1 MTVTDYSA
9 YSGFARR
16 TGLLIRLVAA
26 AGHMLRAG
34 WAAMRAAYR
43 RRATRRALDRLEDW
57 ALKDIGLVRGAYGF
71 ERMPPDDLQ

>member
-1 MTVTDYSA
+1 
-9 YSGFARR
+9 
-16 TGLLIRLVAA
+16 
-26 AGHMLRAG
+26 MLRAG